1 MPGKRSPS
9 FPFINLREA
18 LARARALFEIE
29 GRNEA
34 PMEAAAR
41 HWGYSEGSSTTNRT
55 VAALAALAALG
66 LLEVKDRKVRL
77 TGRAVKI
84 LADDREPS
92 PERERLIQEAAL
104 LPSLHRKLR
113 ERYGGDSP
121 SDETLRYHLI
131 DSEGFNKGSA
141 MAFIRLFRETL
152 EFAGLVGQSVIP
164 QREFASSPAA
174 TKPTPRLSRGQ
185 PSEVDSAFVPL
196 LGGNAVEFRIRHRI
210 SSDEVEDVRKV
221 FEIWLR
227 TIIEP

>member
-34 PMEAAAR
+34 PIEAAAR

-55 VAALAALAALG
+55 VAALAALG

-131 DSEGFNKGSA
+131 DAEGFIKGSA
-141 MAFIRLFRETL
+141 TAFIRLFRETL

-164 QREFASSPAA
+164 QREFAP
-174 TKPTPRLSRGQ
+174 
-185 PSEVDSAFVPL
+185 
-196 LGGNAVEFRIRHRI
+196 
-210 SSDEVEDVRKV
+210 
-221 FEIWLR
+221 
-227 TIIEP
+227 

>member
-18 LARARALFEIE
+18 LARARVFYEAE

-34 PMEAAAR
+34 PLEVAAR

-55 VAALAALAALG
+55 VAALAAMG
-66 LLEVKDRKVRL
+66 LLEVHDRKARL

-104 LPSLHRKLR
+104 LPRLHRKLR

-131 DSEGFNKGSA
+131 DAEGFNTGSA
-141 MAFIRLFRETL
+141 AAFIRLFRETL
-152 EFAGLVGQSVIP
+152 EFAGLVGQPVIP
-164 QREFASSPAA
+164 QKESAPLPAA
-174 TKPTPRLSRGQ
+174 KQAPPVLRSQ
-185 PSEVDSAFVPL
+185 PSEVSPAVFPL
-196 LGGNAVEFRIRHRI
+196 LGDNEVEFRIRHRI
-210 SSDEVEDVRKV
+210 SSEEAEDVRKV

-227 TIIEP
+227 KIVER